1 MLWWIGNIIFVAVI
15 IPVVILI
22 LIQVLNPIKEIRAYA
37 DDIAEHGGLF
47 GPHLDATAE
56 LAKTRQLVKDVNT
69 GVVAY
74 IQALDRIR

>member
-1 MLWWIGNIIFVAVI
+1 MQWWIANLVFLLVI
-15 IPVVILI
+15 VPVVVVILM
-22 LIQVLNPIKEIRAYA
+22 QVLTPIQEIRKYA

-56 LAKTRQLVKDVNT
+56 LATTRQLVKNLNK

-74 IQALDRIR
+74 CQALDKIG